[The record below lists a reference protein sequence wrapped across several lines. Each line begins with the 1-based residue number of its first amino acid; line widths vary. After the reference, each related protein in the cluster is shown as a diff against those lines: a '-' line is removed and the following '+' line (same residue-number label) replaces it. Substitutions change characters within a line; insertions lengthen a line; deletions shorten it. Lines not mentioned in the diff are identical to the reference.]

1 MAEHELPLR
10 FYNPS
15 AFAFDT
21 DVVIALL
28 ADRQIRNAIER
39 GEFDNLPGAGKPLD
53 LPDHHDPDWWL
64 KNLMKREGLVML
76 PPSVQ
81 LRVDDAALDEQLKEI
96 WDNAGKALIQ
106 NELALQIYDEEE
118 LDQAGEIWY
127 EVQSNSTDQEGE
139 TDVAAFADGLHQALT
154 AYLRGLFTPQRVS
167 ALKSRLDEVLH
178 DPQYGESDH
187 VPFLVMLREDLKEEF
202 DFDRFSLKNC
212 VHMISDDF

>member
-81 LRVDDAALDEQLKEI
+81 LRVDDAALDEQLDRLSDEAAVRREVEEFNERVI
-96 WDNAGKALIQ
+96 WARYQLPAGPPLITMPRDI
-106 NELALQIYDEEE
+106 EA
-118 LDQAGEIWY
+118 
-127 EVQSNSTDQEGE
+127 T
-139 TDVAAFADGLHQALT
+139 VAAWADRRA
-154 AYLRGLFTPQRVS
+154 AR
-167 ALKSRLDEVLH
+167 AEESRRKAAEEVRACEEARMSGRKRRRFF
-178 DPQYGESDH
+178 GERIRRRS
-187 VPFLVMLREDLKEEF
+187 
-202 DFDRFSLKNC
+202 
-212 VHMISDDF
+212 

>member
-81 LRVDDAALDEQLKEI
+81 LRKDDAALDEQLDRLSDEAAVRREVEEFNERVI
-96 WDNAGKALIQ
+96 WARYQLPAGPPLITMPR
-106 NELALQIYDEEE
+106 
-118 LDQAGEIWY
+118 
-127 EVQSNSTDQEGE
+127 EVEAT
-139 TDVAAFADGLHQALT
+139 VAAWAERRAARAEESRRKAAGQAR
-154 AYLRGLFTPQRVS
+154 AREEAGVSDRQHRRLFRQR
-167 ALKSRLDEVLH
+167 SRRR
-178 DPQYGESDH
+178 S
-187 VPFLVMLREDLKEEF
+187 R
-202 DFDRFSLKNC
+202 S
-212 VHMISDDF
+212 